1 MVDDIRI
8 KFNASRLNKKIS
20 IAGEALTKQIKIDT
34 AQYVPAQT
42 LKLSG
47 STEIRN
53 KNTELVYRT
62 PYAHYQYIGLVR
74 TDSRGRTFVN
84 SGERKPI
91 LTNRPLKYNK
101 SIHPKATSKWF
112 EASKKAYLSKW
123 ISLVKDI
130 IKNG

>member
-1 MVDDIRI
+1 MIDEIRV
-8 KFNASRLNKKIS
+8 KFNASRLNKKINK
-20 IAGEALTKQIKIDT
+20 AQEALTNQVKIDT

-47 STEIRN
+47 SAEIRN

-74 TDSRGRTFVN
+74 TDANGRTFVG
-84 SGERKPI
+84 SGEKKPI
-91 LTNRPLKYNK
+91 LTGRPLKHNK

-123 ISLVKDI
+123 ISLVKDV

>member
-1 MVDDIRI
+1 MLDEIRV
-8 KFNASRLNKKIS
+8 KFNASRLNKRINK
-20 IAGEALTKQIKIDT
+20 AQEAFTNQVKIDT

-74 TDSRGRTFVN
+74 TDSRGRTFVG
-84 SGERKPI
+84 SGEKKPI
-91 LTNRPLKYNK
+91 LTGRPLKHNK

-112 EASKKAYLSKW
+112 EASKKVYFSKW